1 MIISRTPHRISFF
14 GGGTDYP
21 DYYLK
26 HGGKVIGT
34 AIDKYCYLSLREL
47 PPYFEFKHR
56 VVYSKMENVKNID
69 EIVHPSV
76 RETLKYLNIDF
87 GVTIHHEGDIPARS
101 GMGSSSAFT
110 VGLIHSLHALNGK
123 MVSREELTRE
133 AIYVEQKLIKESVGS
148 QDQTF
153 AAHGGFNVIEFLQNG
168 EIFVEPIIITP
179 ERLNAFEDRLMLF
192 FTGLSRIASEIAS
205 DKIKNIPNNN
215 QNLSRMKNLVDD
227 AYKIIISPNRNL
239 SEFGELMNETWE
251 LKKRLSDKI
260 SNPDIEKMYSTA
272 MKNGAIGGKLCGA
285 GGGGFMLLY
294 VLPRNQEKVREALK
308 DYLYVP
314 FRFDFD
320 GSKIIVYKPS

>member
-69 EIVHPSV
+69 EIVHPSA

-87 GVTIHHEGDIPARS
+87 GVTVHHEGDIPARS

-110 VGLIHSLHALNGK
+110 VGLLHSLYALKGK

-153 AAHGGFNVIEFLQNG
+153 AAHGGFNIIEFLQNG

-179 ERLNAFEDRLMLF
+179 ERLSAFEDRLMLF
-192 FTGLSRIASEIAS
+192 FTGLSRTASDIAC

-215 QNLSRMKNLVDD
+215 KNLSRMKELVDD
-227 AYKIIISPNRNL
+227 AYKIIINPKRNL
-239 SEFGELMNETWE
+239 SEFGDLMNETWE
-251 LKKRLSDKI
+251 LKKRLSEKV
-260 SNPDIEKMYSTA
+260 STSDIEKMYSTA
-272 MKNGAIGGKLCGA
+272 IENGAIGGKLCGA

-294 VLPRNQEKVREALK
+294 VLPRDQQRVKEALK
-308 DYLYVP
+308 GYLHVP
-314 FRFDFD
+314 FKFDFD

>member
-69 EIVHPSV
+69 EIVHPSA

-87 GVTIHHEGDIPARS
+87 GVTVHHEGDIPARS

-110 VGLIHSLHALNGK
+110 VGLLHSLYALKGK
-123 MVSREELTRE
+123 MDSREELTRE

-153 AAHGGFNVIEFLQNG
+153 AAHGGFNIIEFLQNG

-179 ERLNAFEDRLMLF
+179 ERLSAFEDRLMLF
-192 FTGLSRIASEIAS
+192 FTGLSRTASDIAC

-215 QNLSRMKNLVDD
+215 KNLSRMKELVDD
-227 AYKIIISPNRNL
+227 AYKIIINPKRNL
-239 SEFGELMNETWE
+239 SEFGDLMNETWE
-251 LKKRLSDKI
+251 LKKRLSEKV
-260 SNPDIEKMYSTA
+260 STSDIEKMYSTA
-272 MKNGAIGGKLCGA
+272 IENGAIGGKLCGA

-294 VLPRNQEKVREALK
+294 VLPRDQQRVKEALK
-308 DYLYVP
+308 GYLHVP
-314 FRFDFD
+314 FKFDFD